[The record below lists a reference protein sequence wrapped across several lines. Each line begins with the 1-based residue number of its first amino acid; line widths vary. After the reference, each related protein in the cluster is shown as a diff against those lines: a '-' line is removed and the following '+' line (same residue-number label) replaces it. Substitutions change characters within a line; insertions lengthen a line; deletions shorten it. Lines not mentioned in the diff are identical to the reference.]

1 MVIFREIESARQR
14 VANGL
19 KKLLE
24 TNVVVDTMQIELTAL
39 EPELKQKS
47 EDTAKLMEK
56 LAVDQEKADA
66 VRKVVLEDEAV
77 AKVKAEETKH
87 IADDAQRDLDLALPA
102 LDNAI
107 KGKFFH
113 LNYCLKSPKKY
124 QYC

>member
-1 MVIFREIESARQR
+1 MIICREIESARQR

-107 KGKFFH
+107 KGKFE
-113 LNYCLKSPKKY
+113 K
-124 QYC
+124 